1 MVEDGA
7 DPYAESLSKMERR
20 KAAKDKEADLI
31 KKNISENNYP
41 TILENFEKKFN
52 DFMKELLEHLTQ
64 SKRHETHIA
73 NLAQRLDYNG
83 YYSQTLL
90 MDGGV

>member
-1 MVEDGA
+1 M
-7 DPYAESLSKMERR
+7 
-20 KAAKDKEADLI
+20 I
-31 KKNISENNYP
+31 KKNITENNYP

-73 NLAQRLDYNG
+73 NLA
-83 YYSQTLL
+83 
-90 MDGGV
+90 